1 MIEYYN
7 LLLLMVGIAFLFGA
21 FFVYFPKKLP
31 VSLPM
36 MLVVFGMLIGYFVK
50 GLPAFNPLNYS
61 VEIEKVTELV
71 VLLSLVGC
79 GIKLDSPLRWKTW
92 RPAVRLLAVTM
103 PLCILA
109 MVVMG
114 YYVFGLSIA
123 AAVLLGAALAP
134 TDPVLA
140 ASIQVGP
147 PNQNEDEDVTRFSL
161 TAEAGLNDGL
171 AFPFVF
177 LALALAASA
186 NQNQGFDLHDWLHW
200 FGVDVVWKIGVG
212 VGVGFLVGK
221 FLAKCLFSQKNP
233 GCVQQGFMV
242 IALML
247 IAYGLSEL
255 VHGYGFLGVFIAS
268 LTFRRQEADNK
279 YHEKLHNF
287 AEQTEGLFMALVMV
301 FLGLLLGQ
309 IFASSANVTWQ
320 VYVVSLVFLLL
331 VRPIAGVLGLIDL
344 PMSWSERLVTGGL
357 GIRGIGTFYYI
368 AYTINQ
374 DLFSDNE
381 EIKIWVICVVTVALS
396 VFIHGLT
403 ANRLLKMTK

>member
-1 MIEYYN
+1 
-7 LLLLMVGIAFLFGA
+7 
-21 FFVYFPKKLP
+21 
-31 VSLPM
+31 
-36 MLVVFGMLIGYFVK
+36 
-50 GLPAFNPLNYS
+50 
-61 VEIEKVTELV
+61 
-71 VLLSLVGC
+71 
-79 GIKLDSPLRWKTW
+79 
-92 RPAVRLLAVTM
+92 
-103 PLCILA
+103 
-109 MVVMG
+109 
-114 YYVFGLSIA
+114 
-123 AAVLLGAALAP
+123 
-134 TDPVLA
+134 
-140 ASIQVGP
+140 
-147 PNQNEDEDVTRFSL
+147 
-161 TAEAGLNDGL
+161 
-171 AFPFVF
+171 
-177 LALALAASA
+177 
-186 NQNQGFDLHDWLHW
+186 
-200 FGVDVVWKIGVG
+200 
-212 VGVGFLVGK
+212 
-221 FLAKCLFSQKNP
+221 
-233 GCVQQGFMV
+233 MV

-247 IAYGLSEL
+247 ISYGLSEL

-374 DLFSDNE
+374 DLFSANE